1 MFVNILV
8 SLAFQIIGYMML
20 PKQKQELPAE
30 SELDDPTVEAK
41 PITRV
46 WGSVT
51 IESPQLVGKWD
62 KQMVKRK
69 ADTSKK

>member
-1 MFVNILV
+1 MFVNVIVGLV
-8 SLAFQIIGYMML
+8 FQIVGYLLL
-20 PKQKQELPAE
+20 PKDKTELPAE
-30 SELDDPTVEAK
+30 SDLDDPTVEAK

-51 IESPQLVGKWD
+51 IESPQLIGKWD

>member
-8 SLAFQIIGYMML
+8 GLAFQIVGYL
-20 PKQKQELPAE
+20 IQPKQKQDLPSE
-30 SELDDPTVEAK
+30 SDLDDPTVEAK
-41 PITRV
+41 PICRV

-51 IESPQLVGKWD
+51 IESPQLIGKWD

-69 ADTSKK
+69 ANTSKK